1 MGCIHKTKQ
10 RCAKQGFDERE
21 ESEPSQLGTSTES
34 RPAMSYPSILFQ
46 AITVTGGQKVFVR
59 FSLGDAASR
68 GSKIKAKKRRCLA
81 LLHTSRMGGNLI
93 KAESENGDINF
104 LRCRLKLESAM
115 PLGPKS

>member
-68 GSKIKAKKRRCLA
+68 GSLIKAKKRRCLA
-81 LLHTSRMGGNLI
+81 RMGGNLI

>member
-46 AITVTGGQKVFVR
+46 AITVTGALRSAG
-59 FSLGDAASR
+59 FSNIVGMR
-68 GSKIKAKKRRCLA
+68 Q
-81 LLHTSRMGGNLI
+81 LL
-93 KAESENGDINF
+93 F
-104 LRCRLKLESAM
+104 
-115 PLGPKS
+115 PKHN